1 MLEVKKEVK
10 LQTAIKSPAIDKN
23 SSKWLMHPFIFLLLD
38 SQISADTRDSR
49 ACFGLEIN
57 LTIAIE

>member
-1 MLEVKKEVK
+1 M
-10 LQTAIKSPAIDKN
+10 P
-23 SSKWLMHPFIFLLLD
+23 PFIFLLLD